1 MPTSPFPI
9 AEEPHSYLLSDL
21 AWPDVAAQLERDD
34 TVLIPFGSTEQHGYH
49 LPLGTDTYNCT
60 QIVER
65 AAVKAKVLYTPPLW
79 TGYAPHHMRKPN
91 EGTGTIT
98 VRASTLC
105 AVLYDIARS
114 LIYHGASRLIFVNG
128 HASNNKVTDPLL
140 RRLRYETNAL
150 IVNYSPWGER
160 YLGIVADIMEGPP
173 EETPGWHAGE
183 LETSEVMVGYPQTV
197 VSSRMRPETAHSPSW
212 LPKSFEKMDTNPG
225 LSFKGYEYFTAP
237 MEHWQ
242 MSDSGLVGNPLRATR
257 EKGDQSIQRFADYLV
272 DAIAELRTVPVEVT
286 QRDWPERAS
295 W

>member
-1 MPTSPFPI
+1 MPKPPFQI
-9 AEEPHSYLLSDL
+9 DEEPNSYLLSDL
-21 AWPDVAAQLERDD
+21 PWPDAAAQLERND

-65 AAVKAKVLYTPPLW
+65 AARQSKTLYTPALW
-79 TGYAPHHMRKPN
+79 AGYAPHHMRLPD

-98 VRASTLC
+98 LRASTLNSM
-105 AVLYDIARS
+105 LYDIGRS
-114 LIYHGASRLIFVNG
+114 LIYHGANRLIFVNG

-150 IVNYSPWGER
+150 VVNYSPWGER
-160 YLGIVADIMEGPP
+160 YLGIVEDLMEGPA

-183 LETSEVMVGYPQTV
+183 LETSEVLVGYESTV
-197 VSSRMRPETAHSPSW
+197 NKSRMRPEKAHSPEW
-212 LPKSFEKMDTNPG
+212 LPEAFKKHDTNPG
-225 LSFKGYEYFTAP
+225 LAFKGYEYFTAP

-242 MSDSGLVGNPLRATR
+242 MTDSGLVGNPLRATK
-257 EKGDQSIQRFADYLV
+257 EKGDQAIQRYADYLSE
-272 DAIAELRTVPVEVT
+272 AIAEFRTVDVNVT
-286 QRDWPERAS
+286 QRDWPERA

>member
-1 MPTSPFPI
+1 MPKPPFQI
-9 AEEPHSYLLSDL
+9 DEEPNSYLLSDL
-21 AWPDVAAQLERDD
+21 PWPDVAAQLERND
-34 TVLIPFGSTEQHGYH
+34 TVMIPFGSTEQHGYH

-65 AAVKAKVLYTPPLW
+65 AAKAAKTLYTPPMW
-79 TGYAPHHMRKPN
+79 AGYAPHHMRQPD

-98 VRASTLC
+98 LRASTLTN
-105 AVLYDIARS
+105 VLYDIARS
-114 LIYHGASRLIFVNG
+114 LVYHGANRLIFVNG

-160 YLGIVADIMEGPP
+160 YLGIVEDLMDGPP

-183 LETSEVMVGYPQTV
+183 LETSEVLAGYEFTV
-197 VSSRMRPETAHSPSW
+197 NKSRMRPEKAHSPEW
-212 LPKSFEKMDTNPG
+212 LPKAFAKHDTNPG
-225 LSFKGYEYFTAP
+225 LAFKGYEYFTAP

-242 MSDSGLVGNPLRATR
+242 MTDSGLVGNPGRATK
-257 EKGDQSIQRFADYLV
+257 EKGDQAIQRYSDYLV
-272 DAIAELRTVPVEVT
+272 EAISELRTVDVNVT
-286 QRDWPERAS
+286 QRDWPERA